1 MTLNEFNDGRKARLN
16 SMKSDEPLDRER
28 FLKILKVKCSRE
40 AILNI
45 RTFAKKIEKQEYSHG
60 KLSKVQYMAHPYRV
74 AHSLVEQFP
83 SIDESYIKLALCHNI
98 IEVSGITEDLSE
110 YLGKELV
117 KYVTILTVD
126 RDRQWESHYKNLYY
140 QEIGKNKITRVI
152 KIFDKLD
159 NLFILS
165 ENKDSKIKTMYLEEI
180 ENYLMPFIKLDTPNL
195 EDCFKSLIKINYGLI
210 S

>member
-1 MTLNEFNDGRKARLN
+1 
-16 SMKSDEPLDRER
+16 
-28 FLKILKVKCSRE
+28 
-40 AILNI
+40 
-45 RTFAKKIEKQEYSHG
+45 
-60 KLSKVQYMAHPYRV
+60 MAHPYRL

-165 ENKDSKIKTMYLEEI
+165 R
-180 ENYLMPFIKLDTPNL
+180 
-195 EDCFKSLIKINYGLI
+195 IKIVKSKQCIWRRLRI
-210 S
+210 I